1 MSLMDDPFAIV
12 VSQDEVHFMRQTGI
26 SRIWCPT
33 GSTPI
38 VGSPPGKDGVLY
50 SGFVILGKENGH
62 VFVTK
67 PDVFTFETTI
77 ASIREFL
84 ERYPIP
90 SCCKFHMILD
100 NAPWHRKAKR
110 LIKEDTSG
118 EYSDINDKVVF
129 INIPSY
135 SPDLNPI
142 EILWRVVRREVTN
155 NQYFPY
161 HELFEQTIDAYL
173 GQFAIHSE
181 KIATRCSFN
190 FNNEKKT
197 PKKYFPIGLRYMV
210 VHTGKK
216 IRRNNRV
223 KTMII
228 RPESPLPVVYY
239 QHTMVMRVWM
249 IVLRSA

>member
-1 MSLMDDPFAIV
+1 MDDPFAIV

-62 VFVTK
+62 VYVSK
-67 PDVFTFETTI
+67 PDIFTFETTI

-84 ERYPIP
+84 EKYPIP
-90 SCCKFHMILD
+90 SCCKYHMILD

-110 LIKEDTSG
+110 LIREDTAG
-118 EYSDINDKVVF
+118 EYSDINEKVVF
-129 INIPSY
+129 LDIPPY

-142 EILWRVVRREVTN
+142 EILWRLVRREVTN

-173 GQFAIHSE
+173 TQFAIHTE
-181 KIATRCSFN
+181 KIATLCTFN
-190 FNNEKKT
+190 FNDDKKS
-197 PKKYFPIGLRYMV
+197 PKKYFLVGLHYMV
-210 VHTGKK
+210 VRSGKK

-223 KTMII
+223 KTMTI
-228 RPESPLPVVYY
+228 RPESPLPTIYY
-239 QHTMVMRVWM
+239 RHDMVMGVWT
-249 IVLRSA
+249 IVRWAV